1 VCFLAALIP
10 PIWDEMIIKPA
21 LKRWDLEFAT
31 PAERAVARQQN
42 LAAGWEDWFDQQ
54 STDSARAP
62 ATLAC

>member
-1 VCFLAALIP
+1 LIP

-31 PAERAVARQQN
+31 PAERAVARLQN

-54 STDSARAP
+54 PTDSARVP